1 MATMAGQTLP
11 QEATAQNRLL
21 RSRSNRLAATVLRL
35 WHKHAQ
41 PDFDLAF
48 ADMMP
53 DLFRAL
59 DTAHYRIAKDA
70 IESTPK
76 IMESFGVLAAHPEY
90 RPDPW
95 QWVGVNG
102 NGMNTVDTMW
112 TAVTVG
118 KKAVVNGAPVDVAMD
133 RIGVTLV
140 LRTRTMLADTH
151 RSATSMT
158 ARGICYQSTY
168 VRGLTP
174 PSCGRCVILAGQPCG
189 KTPFERHPRCDCIA
203 VYTGLKAP
211 ANACTSPSEYLDS
224 LDEGQLAKVL
234 GGRANARAYT
244 DGADLNQLVNAQRGI
259 RTAQIDGR
267 NIKYTTE
274 GTTRH
279 GLAASRMID
288 SGYAREF
295 VKNGGRYTKID
306 RPRLMPETIYA
317 RCGDDHAKAL
327 SMLYKYGWIL

>member
-1 MATMAGQTLP
+1 M
-11 QEATAQNRLL
+11 
-21 RSRSNRLAATVLRL
+21 TVLRL
-35 WHKHAQ
+35 WHRHAQ
-41 PDFDLAF
+41 PDFGTAF

-59 DTAHYRIAKDA
+59 DTAQYRIAKDA

-102 NGMNTVDTMW
+102 
-112 TAVTVG
+112 
-118 KKAVVNGAPVDVAMD
+118 
-133 RIGVTLV
+133 RIGLTLV

-203 VYTGLKAP
+203 VYTGPKAP

-234 GGRANARAYT
+234 GSRANARAYT

-288 SGYAREF
+288 SGYAKEF
-295 VKNGGRYTKID
+295 IKNGGRYTKVD

-327 SMLYKYGWIL
+327 GMLYKYGWIL

>member
-1 MATMAGQTLP
+1 
-11 QEATAQNRLL
+11 
-21 RSRSNRLAATVLRL
+21 
-35 WHKHAQ
+35 
-41 PDFDLAF
+41 
-48 ADMMP
+48 
-53 DLFRAL
+53 
-59 DTAHYRIAKDA
+59 
-70 IESTPK
+70 
-76 IMESFGVLAAHPEY
+76 
-90 RPDPW
+90 
-95 QWVGVNG
+95 
-102 NGMNTVDTMW
+102 
-112 TAVTVG
+112 
-118 KKAVVNGAPVDVAMD
+118 MD

-174 PSCGRCVILAGQPCG
+174 PSCGRCVILAGQQCG
-189 KTPFERHPRCDCIA
+189 KTPFERHPHCDCIA
-203 VYTGLKAP
+203 VYTGPKAP

-224 LDEGQLAKVL
+224 LDEVQLAKVL
-234 GGRANARAYT
+234 GGRANARAYA

-279 GLAASRMID
+279 GFAASRMIG
-288 SGYAREF
+288 SGYAKEF
-295 VKNGGRYTKID
+295 VKNGGRYTKVD

-317 RCGDDHAKAL
+317 RCGDDHEKAL